1 MKRESGFSYITFA
14 IRVFIFW
21 TMMAGISCYA
31 ADDNIPT
38 PTVTMTDIDSVVAIA
53 EFNPPLFQEYGQ
65 DTTFQVFLKFHDYS
79 CGAEKEIEIRELDEN
94 VIIDTGHEMIVEAY
108 FVISD
113 NLYEKHYEKHEIL
126 NVTDGYGNVSFRK
139 AYNPLRTVLTK
150 KALMSG
156 FLELELAG
164 GTQTVMFTPLKDNNF
179 HQKIVVKQDYTG
191 IVSMYVIAFGLLA
204 ISVWIGISSS
214 RGSKDKETNR
224 YLSHFTSNLLKYA
237 PEEPS
242 SREED
247 IFNEYLHDHPNI
259 KITHD
264 TYLDENKTGEYYA
277 YLCKHLSFE
286 ERRDFILFLFKLA
299 IDQDGIK
306 NKEWS
311 LLQQAM
317 MGLRMNSVTINYFN
331 QKYGPLR
338 TEYDDYAQY
347 RSSSQTSA
355 THSRALSSDY
365 AALGITSTAGKEEVQ
380 RAYHKMAL
388 QYHPDLPQNAGKEAF
403 CTQKMTEINEAYER
417 IISTL

>member
-113 NLYEKHYEKHEIL
+113 NLYEKHYEKYEIL

-156 FLELELAG
+156 FLKLELAG

-191 IVSMYVIAFGLLA
+191 IVLMYVIAFGFLA
-204 ISVWIGISSS
+204 FIVYAGISNS

>member
-14 IRVFIFW
+14 IRVIVFF

-31 ADDNIPT
+31 AKDNIPSR
-38 PTVTMTDIDSVVAIA
+38 TVTMTNI
-53 EFNPPLFQEYGQ
+53 GQ
-65 DTTFQVFLKFHDYS
+65 DTTFQVFIKFHDYRS
-79 CGAEKEIEIRELDEN
+79 NTESRTEIRELDEN
-94 VIIDTGHEMIVEAY
+94 VIIDTGHEMIVEAC

-113 NLYEKHYEKHEIL
+113 NLYEKHEIL

-156 FLELELAG
+156 FLKLELAG

-247 IFNEYLHDHPNI
+247 IFNDYLHNHPSI
-259 KITHD
+259 EITHD

-277 YLCKHLSFE
+277 YLCKQLSFE

-317 MGLRMNSVTINYFN
+317 TGLRMNNITINYFN

-338 TEYDDYAQY
+338 TEYDDYTKY
-347 RSSSQTSA
+347 YNSQRTSA
-355 THSRALSSDY
+355 TYSRTLSSDY
-365 AALGITSTAGKEEVQ
+365 ATLGITSNAGKEEVQ

-388 QYHPDLPQNAGKEAF
+388 QYHPDLPQNAGKEDF

-417 IISTL
+417 IISAL

>member
-150 KALMSG
+150 ISAD
-156 FLELELAG
+156 ERVP
-164 GTQTVMFTPLKDNNF
+164 QT
-179 HQKIVVKQDYTG
+179 
-191 IVSMYVIAFGLLA
+191 
-204 ISVWIGISSS
+204 
-214 RGSKDKETNR
+214 
-224 YLSHFTSNLLKYA
+224 
-237 PEEPS
+237 
-242 SREED
+242 
-247 IFNEYLHDHPNI
+247 
-259 KITHD
+259 
-264 TYLDENKTGEYYA
+264 
-277 YLCKHLSFE
+277 
-286 ERRDFILFLFKLA
+286 
-299 IDQDGIK
+299 
-306 NKEWS
+306 
-311 LLQQAM
+311 
-317 MGLRMNSVTINYFN
+317 
-331 QKYGPLR
+331 
-338 TEYDDYAQY
+338 
-347 RSSSQTSA
+347 
-355 THSRALSSDY
+355 
-365 AALGITSTAGKEEVQ
+365 
-380 RAYHKMAL
+380 
-388 QYHPDLPQNAGKEAF
+388 
-403 CTQKMTEINEAYER
+403 
-417 IISTL
+417 